1 MNKMQAEGLDP
12 GILDM
17 DPNGPPPGA
26 EPTGPPLKD
35 DPKYAKYFKMLKMH
49 LPKQAVMNKMQ
60 AEGLDPGILDMDPNK
75 PAPGSGPAPAT
86 KKGFKLP
93 PKKKSNLK
101 PLYWNKVDPKK
112 GHLLWSS
119 WADAKNEEAA
129 EEIDTAEKKMM
140 MQLFTQRKTSKS
152 SSKKKEISEEKPKE
166 FSAFDSKRNFN
177 LGIILKTVS
186 KTIKAEAL
194 RDALIGMDSNVI
206 SNDLLIQLKK
216 FAPDK
221 EEMLKIKG
229 HLKKSEAM
237 REPMDAL
244 TKYISTVFATIDGVE
259 NIFEVVRIQLES
271 ADVTKKCDAQLKLVQ
286 TACGQVMASED
297 LKRLLQVILSV
308 GNSINAD
315 TARGN
320 AVGFKISGVSDVD
333 SKQSYR
339 LSDCKLARVKSDVVG
354 DPESADSKD
363 PDKPDLVPL
372 GGNTLLHFIA
382 DVAAHHQIDM
392 TMVMDDIHMV
402 DEASEKR
409 MAEIDAN
416 VKGLEK
422 GMHESGVWGHAQVLV
437 LDMHLLGAG
446 AERIYK
452 HFCNNLISAAH
463 PSVNVVRSQVGGRP
477 ASTHDLARDGG
488 CVRRAGHG

>member
-1 MNKMQAEGLDP
+1 
-12 GILDM
+12 
-17 DPNGPPPGA
+17 
-26 EPTGPPLKD
+26 
-35 DPKYAKYFKMLKMH
+35 
-49 LPKQAVMNKMQ
+49 
-60 AEGLDPGILDMDPNK
+60 
-75 PAPGSGPAPAT
+75 
-86 KKGFKLP
+86 
-93 PKKKSNLK
+93 
-101 PLYWNKVDPKK
+101 
-112 GHLLWSS
+112 
-119 WADAKNEEAA
+119 
-129 EEIDTAEKKMM
+129 
-140 MQLFTQRKTSKS
+140 
-152 SSKKKEISEEKPKE
+152 
-166 FSAFDSKRNFN
+166 
-177 LGIILKTVS
+177 
-186 KTIKAEAL
+186 
-194 RDALIGMDSNVI
+194 
-206 SNDLLIQLKK
+206 
-216 FAPDK
+216 
-221 EEMLKIKG
+221 
-229 HLKKSEAM
+229 
-237 REPMDAL
+237 MDAL

-297 LKRLLQVILSV
+297 LKRLLQVTHATPGPSPCVFPTLSLNPHPISTLIYCSLNLPPRSYPQFRPPQVILSV

-463 PSVNVVRSQVGGRP
+463 PSVNVIRSQVGGRP